1 MALKLAYET
10 WGEGAHPLLL
20 VHGFTGNRTSFDHL
34 RPLWSPHVKAIVVEL
49 PGHGQTP
56 LPTRPGREGFLETL
70 DALYAVLD
78 ELNVA
83 RTNLLGYS
91 QGARFALAAVMRR
104 PERFTRLIMESGSPG
119 LHRRQHRTER
129 RVKDSEL
136 ALFLRQKGLTAF
148 MDYWE
153 SLPLFAGLQ
162 RLPEEMRAALR
173 ARRLANTA
181 EGLAGALECLGL
193 GVQPDYWPELQRQ
206 RLPTLLLTGALDEK
220 FTLTA
225 RRMAEELPVVYRRAF
240 EGCTH
245 APHLEV
251 PEEFA
256 QEVLSFIRTP
266 WYESPEFESTGADA
280 SPAPVAT
287 VDPSLPKKSQPT
299 P

>member
-1 MALKLAYET
+1 MIDRYSTPALRA
-10 WGEGAHPLLL
+10 
-20 VHGFTGNRTSFDHL
+20 
-34 RPLWSPHVKAIVVEL
+34 LWSPHVRAIAIEL

-56 LPTRPGREGFLETL
+56 LPTRPGRDGFLETL
-70 DALYAVLD
+70 EALFGVLD
-78 ELNVA
+78 ELGVQ
-83 RTNLLGYS
+83 RTHILGYS
-91 QGARFALAAVMRR
+91 QGARFALAAVMQR

-119 LHRRQHRTER
+119 LHRRQARTER

-153 SLPLFAGLQ
+153 ALPLFAGM
-162 RLPEEMRAALR
+162 RGLPEARREELR

-220 FTLTA
+220 FSLTA
-225 RRMAEELPVVYRRAF
+225 RRMAEELPVVYRHAF
-240 EGCTH
+240 AGCTH

-251 PEEFA
+251 PEA
-256 QEVLSFIRTP
+256 YAREVLSFVQTP
-266 WYESPEFESTGADA
+266 WYDAPEFETGAE
-280 SPAPVAT
+280 PAP
-287 VDPSLPKKSQPT
+287 KSRST
-299 P
+299 S